1 MKIAQ
6 INVSHYGS
14 TGKIML
20 QIADQARARGHECK
34 TFSRAWKNQALP
46 SSEHAFVGS
55 HFANGVHHIFAAIT
69 GKNEEYSK
77 KGTKKLVKILENYQP
92 DVLHLHNL
100 HGWFIH
106 LPTLFAYIKKSGVR
120 VVWTLHDCWAFT
132 GHCPYFD
139 MVDCEKW
146 TTGCFD
152 CPQYKA
158 YPNNFVD
165 TSKRS
170 YAKKKE
176 WFLGV
181 KDLTIVTPSKWLADL
196 VKRSF
201 LKDYNVQVINNGIDL
216 SVFRP
221 RESDFRVRYG
231 LQDKYILLCVAFAWG
246 KRKGLDVLIELSKRL
261 DKRYQIVLVGTS
273 ENTEK
278 QLSGNII
285 SIRKTQNQTE
295 LAEIYSAADLFVNP
309 TREEVFGLVN
319 AEALACGTPVLT
331 FKTGGSP
338 EVIDE
343 TCGAVVDKDDIDAMQ
358 KEIERICAE
367 KPYTSGACTSR
378 AQIFDKND
386 KFNEYVDLYERK

>member
-6 INVSHYGS
+6 INISHYGS

-34 TFSRAWKNQALP
+34 TFSRAWKNQTAP
-46 SSEHAFVGS
+46 NPDHAFFGS
-55 HFANGVHHIFAAIT
+55 YLSNGLHHAFATIT

-92 DVLHLHNL
+92 DLLHLHNL

-139 MVDCEKW
+139 MVSCDKW
-146 TTGCFD
+146 ETGCFA

-158 YPNNFVD
+158 YPNNLVD
-165 TSKRS
+165 SSKRS
-170 YAKKKE
+170 YAKKQE
-176 WFLGV
+176 WFLGI
-181 KDLTIVTPSKWLADL
+181 KDMTIVTPSKWLADL

-201 LKDYNVQVINNGIDL
+201 LKDYPVQVINNGIDL
-216 SVFRP
+216 STFRP
-221 RESDFRVRYG
+221 RESDFRKKYG
-231 LQDKYILLCVAFAWG
+231 LEDKYILLCVAFSWG
-246 KRKGLDVLIELSKRL
+246 KRKGLDALIELSKRL

-278 QLSGNII
+278 QLPENII

-295 LAEIYSAADLFVNP
+295 LAEIYATADLFVNP
-309 TREEVFGLVN
+309 TREENFPTVN
-319 AEALACGTPVLT
+319 IESLACGTPVLT

-338 EVIDE
+338 EIIDE
-343 TCGAVVDKDDIDAMQ
+343 SCGAVVEKDDIDGMQ
-358 KEIERICAE
+358 REIERICAQT
-367 KPYTSGACTSR
+367 PYTSEACVRRASR
-378 AQIFDKND
+378 FDKTD
-386 KFNEYVDLYERK
+386 KFNEYTDLYERK